1 MFCDST
7 IITINTALAYIALNR
22 DALRLST
29 APGCSGALATVHIR
43 CERIAAQ
50 YVQTVSGRGGRCA
63 VGTKRTPAYYEA
75 TCDLG
80 NGLDCWAQGSNPAA
94 AFRNLFKALRAKV
107 AVNDPRI
114 IVPLVLSHPTEA
126 AKQARA
132 ERKAQRDAAWQADLD
147 RAVTAV
153 EAEREAA
160 TTVIGPAPEL
170 RAVDSHDDS
179 LHMRVGGYSRFVCN
193 NLAPRF
199 VEAPIVPADAAPGSE
214 GIFKALL
221 GLRTEQKI
229 VALVNALHAAGVT
242 IHRAEEDGCPII
254 RASMPDY
261 HPEFGT
267 LTVLNL

>member
-199 VEAPIVPADAAPGSE
+199 VEALVSQVCARAY
-214 GIFKALL
+214 ALQHTACVDV
-221 GLRTEQKI
+221 GC
-229 VALVNALHAAGVT
+229 LVQRWVCGRGRSQTHCWWYAQG
-242 IHRAEEDGCPII
+242 
-254 RASMPDY
+254 
-261 HPEFGT
+261 
-267 LTVLNL
+267 